1 MWYSYSIWLFMTQV
15 FHFDSYQALN
25 AKDFW
30 LFWSIS
36 SGKNS
41 IQQRKSGRSRS
52 NFGHK
57 TVFEKQF
64 YRLVS

>member
-1 MWYSYSIWLFMTQV
+1 MTQV
-15 FHFDSYQALN
+15 FHFDSYQAFN